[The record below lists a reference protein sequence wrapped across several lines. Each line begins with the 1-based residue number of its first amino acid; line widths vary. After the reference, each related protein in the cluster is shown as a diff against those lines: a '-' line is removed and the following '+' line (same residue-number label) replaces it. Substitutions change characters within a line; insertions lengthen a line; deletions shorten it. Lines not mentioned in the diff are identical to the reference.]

1 MGVLFEQS
9 FISPCSLW
17 LLMTGDSS
25 GGVLMAKTT
34 DSGANTVY
42 GLEITPNGGDFII
55 RFSYLPA
62 SRSVLLKVDFNFCYL
77 ID

>member
-1 MGVLFEQS
+1 
-9 FISPCSLW
+9 
-17 LLMTGDSS
+17 
-25 GGVLMAKTT
+25 MAKTT

-62 SRSVLLKVDFNFCYL
+62 SRLVLLKNNFYFCYL